1 MSYCRGVI
9 WQAHEAKGDDMVP
22 TAKGPPKLDLIQIA
36 SPCHVSWDEM
46 SGDERQRHC
55 SHCNLNVY
63 NLSEMSR
70 EEAEAFIA
78 ECEGRVCVRLYRRA
92 DGTVLTRDCPVGL
105 AAVRAKL
112 VRVAVATAGLF
123 LAFST
128 TALAALGKIPGLSP
142 YLSYGRIGQLHTQ
155 HKPMIAMGAFCV
167 PVAVEPAPYVE
178 GPAELPPTGE

>member
-1 MSYCRGVI
+1 
-9 WQAHEAKGDDMVP
+9 MVAN
-22 TAKGPPKLDLIQIA
+22 TTKNRPKLDLIQIA
-36 SPCHVSWDEM
+36 SPCQVSWDEM

-70 EEAEAFIA
+70 EEAEAFLA
-78 ECEGRVCVRLYRRA
+78 EREGRVCVRLYRRT

-112 VRVAVATAGLF
+112 VRVALATAGLF

-128 TALAALGKIPGLSP
+128 TAMAALGKIPGLGP
-142 YLSYGRIGQLHTQ
+142 YMSYGRIGQLHTQ
-155 HKPMIAMGAFCV
+155 HRLVFAMGDVCIPPPITPISGGSGAAD
-167 PVAVEPAPYVE
+167 P
-178 GPAELPPTGE
+178 GIGAELPPSNE